1 MHFLE
6 KIVPPAYLPAMA
18 PQAYY
23 RLWCVYLR
31 GERLGEVLA
40 ATQQAACL
48 RALHKF
54 KIKDQDRRELEVRKV
69 KGCSECDSSL
79 MKNKAP

>member
-23 RLWCVYLR
+23 RRWCVYLR
-31 GERLGEVLA
+31 GEPLGEVLA
-40 ATQQAACL
+40 ATQEAACL
-48 RALHKF
+48 RAIHKF
-54 KIKDQDRRELEVRKV
+54 KIKDEDRQELHVCRA
-69 KGCSECDSSL
+69 KG
-79 MKNKAP
+79 